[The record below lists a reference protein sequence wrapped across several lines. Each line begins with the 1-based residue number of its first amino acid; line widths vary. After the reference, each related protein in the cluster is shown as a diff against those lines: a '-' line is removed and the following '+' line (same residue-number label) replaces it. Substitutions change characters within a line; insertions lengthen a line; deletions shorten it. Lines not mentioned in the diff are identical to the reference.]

1 MSFSIATTGLNAIT
15 EQLNS
20 ISNNIANSGT
30 VGFKSGRAEFS
41 ALYAEGQPLG
51 VGVTGITQSI
61 TKGGNLTA
69 TGNGLDLAISGNGF
83 FVVRDSAGT
92 TAYTRAGYFGTDSN
106 GNLINNQGMNLQ
118 GYPVDAN
125 GVLQVGTVGNL
136 AISSG
141 SIPAKATDSLD
152 FAANLDANAKV
163 PETAVFD
170 PKDNTSY
177 NNTYATT
184 VYDSLGREHTIN
196 QYFVKTGDNTWDVH
210 YYMDDKAMPAPT
222 DPATGLPADK
232 LEFTAQGVLKTPNG
246 KIDLSVTIPGAETLE
261 VDLSYT
267 GTTQYGSDFS
277 VSKNKGSG
285 YASGEKTGQQ
295 IDSDG
300 SVYATFSNGERMLQ
314 GQLVLANFANPNGL
328 ASQDGTTWAQ
338 TASSGTP
345 LTGAPGSGLL
355 GAVKAGA
362 LESSNVDLTSELVG
376 LMTAQRNYQANTKV
390 ISTNDSMMSALFQA
404 V

>member
-1 MSFSIATTGLNAIT
+1 MSFSIATSGLNAIT
-15 EQLNS
+15 EQLNA

-30 VGFKSGRAEFS
+30 VGFKSGRAEFA
-41 ALYAEGQPLG
+41 ALYAQSQPLG

-61 TKGGNLTA
+61 TRGGAINA

-106 GNLINNQGMNLQ
+106 GNLINSSGMNLQ

-125 GVLQVGTVGNL
+125 GVLQVGSVGNL
-136 AISSG
+136 TISSG
-141 SIPAKATDSLD
+141 SIPAKPTDGLD
-152 FAANLDANAKV
+152 FTANLDARAEKPV
-163 PETAVFD
+163 TATFD

-177 NNTYATT
+177 NNTYATQ

-196 QYFVKTGDNTWDVH
+196 QYFVKTDENTWEVY
-210 YYMDDKAMPAPT
+210 YYMDDQPLTNPASQT
-222 DPATGLPADK
+222 LTFSD
-232 LEFTAQGVLKTPNG
+232 QGILSAPNG
-246 KIDLSVTIPGAETLE
+246 AVELSIDIPGAQSLS
-261 VDLSYT
+261 VDLNYT

-277 VSKNKGSG
+277 VSKNKGNG

-295 IDSDG
+295 IDEDG
-300 SVYATFSNGERMLQ
+300 SVYATFSKGERMLQ
-314 GQLVLANFANPNGL
+314 GQLILANFANPNGL
-328 ASQDGTTWAQ
+328 AAQDGTTWMQ
-338 TASSGTP
+338 TVASGTP

-355 GAVKAGA
+355 GAIKAGA
-362 LESSNVDLTSELVG
+362 LEASNVDLTSELVG
-376 LMTAQRNYQANTKV
+376 LMSAQRNYQANTKV
-390 ISTNDSMMSALFQA
+390 ISTNDSMMNALFQA

>member
-1 MSFSIATTGLNAIT
+1 MSFNIATTGLNAIT
-15 EQLNS
+15 EQLNA

-30 VGFKSGRAEFS
+30 VGFKSGRAEFA

-51 VGVTGITQSI
+51 VGVTAVTQSI
-61 TKGGNLTA
+61 TKGGNISS
-69 TGNGLDLAISGNGF
+69 TGNALDLAIAGNGF

-92 TAYTRAGYFGTDSN
+92 TAYTRAGYFGTDAN

-125 GVLQVGTVGNL
+125 GVLQTGTVGNL
-136 AISSG
+136 SISSG
-141 SIPAKATDSLD
+141 SIPAKASDSMD
-152 FAANLDANAKV
+152 FTANLDANAKV
-163 PETAVFD
+163 PETTPFD

-196 QYFVKTGDNTWDVH
+196 QYFVKTDENKWEVH
-210 YYMDDKAMPAPT
+210 YFMDDRPLT
-222 DPATGLPADK
+222 DPATQTI
-232 LEFTAQGVLKTPNG
+232 EFTDQGVLSVPNG
-246 KIDLSVTIPGAETLE
+246 TVPVSIDVPGAQKLSI
-261 VDLSYT
+261 DLSYT

-277 VSKNKGSG
+277 VSKNKSSG

-295 IDSDG
+295 IDTDG

-314 GQLVLANFANPNGL
+314 GQLILANFANPNGL

-338 TASSGTP
+338 TASSGAP
-345 LTGAPGSGLL
+345 LSGAPGTGLL
-355 GAVKAGA
+355 GSVKAGA
-362 LESSNVDLTSELVG
+362 LESSNVDMTSELVG

-390 ISTNDSMMSALFQA
+390 ISTNDSMMTALFQA